1 MPDEYKKE
9 NPDRRVTQRDIAIAL
24 NVSHVTVSLALR
36 DHPRISETM
45 RNQIKAK
52 AIELGYIPD
61 PMLSALS
68 NYRLSGNAKPVQAAL
83 AWINP
88 WKIPDKLRKYQ
99 EFDMYWKGAW
109 RTATQLGFHLET
121 FNVAEIPPHRLDKIF
136 KARNIRGLLLA
147 PLRDPDLDW
156 GSFPWKDYAVIRFGR
171 TIPYPEAHFITGAQ
185 TANAM
190 LAFDEI
196 RKKGYQRIG
205 YICEFFRSRVSGV
218 GVYWAQQSLA
228 PQQQLP
234 MLVLQYKDKSE
245 QQLEKLNEWMIR
257 TKPDAILTDIGD
269 MPFMLEQ
276 LGYRIPEDV
285 GLATTSVH
293 DTPIDAGIDQN
304 PEEIGCAGVR
314 TLVALLNASQF
325 GIPSIRNEILIE
337 GHWRDGSMLPD
348 LLDGH

>member
-1 MPDEYKKE
+1 MRYRIKE
-9 NPDRRVTQRDIAIAL
+9 
-24 NVSHVTVSLALR
+24 
-36 DHPRISETM
+36 
-45 RNQIKAK
+45 K
-52 AIELGYIPD
+52 AIELGYNPD

-68 NYRLSGNAKPVQAAL
+68 NYRLQGQKKPVQAAL

-88 WKIPDKLRKYQ
+88 WKVRQYH
-99 EFDMYWKGAW
+99 EFELYWQGAR
-109 RTATQLGFHLET
+109 RTASQLGFHLEE
-121 FNVAEIPPHRLDKIF
+121 FDVAEIPPHRLDQIF

-156 GSFPWKDYAVIRFGR
+156 ESFPWQDYAVIRFGR

-218 GVYWAQQSLA
+218 GFYWAQQSLA

-234 MLVLQYKDKSE
+234 MLVLQYKGKSE
-245 QQLEKLNEWMIR
+245 LQLEKLNEWMVR

-269 MPFMLEQ
+269 LPLMLEQ
-276 LGYRIPEDV
+276 LGYCIPDDV
-285 GLATTSVH
+285 ALATTSIH

-304 PEEIGCAGVR
+304 PEEIGCAAIR
-314 TLVALLNASQF
+314 ALVALVNTNQY

-337 GHWRDGSMLPD
+337 GHWQNGSMLPN
-348 LLDGH
+348 LLDE